1 MCQYVALAEPQIT
14 KYSNLTTLLSMYGIP
29 KNDNARNFWI
39 GYPATRK
46 ESTLASEV
54 GAYFTLAH
62 GLARIQKLYE
72 RVKEEIEFYGID

>member
-1 MCQYVALAEPQIT
+1 
-14 KYSNLTTLLSMYGIP
+14 MYGIP